1 MQIKSNVKTCASVLA
16 AVLSI
21 GFAWYSHSWAQ
32 DPSSQTDTNAMF
44 ETHQHS
50 AENGDTL
57 PYRLLKPAATDGQES
72 QKYPLIV
79 FLHGAGERGSDN
91 KSQLKHGVF
100 ELCTPERRKDFPC
113 FLLAP
118 QCPKNQLWAAFDWK
132 NSQDPGP
139 QSMTRSLELT
149 MEVIDRLFKQEPI
162 DPERI
167 YITGLSMGGYGTWDA
182 IARRPEFFAA
192 AMPICGG
199 GNPLT
204 AEKIKHIPIACFHGA
219 EDKIVLPERSR
230 NIIEAIRMAGG
241 EPLYV
246 EYAGTA
252 HDSWKPAYAD
262 EENWK
267 WLFSQ
272 RRKLATSGGR

>member
-1 MQIKSNVKTCASVLA
+1 MQFISKLTTCSLALA
-16 AVLSI
+16 AVFSI
-21 GFAWYSHSWAQ
+21 VIDWNSHLWAQ
-32 DPSSQTDTNAMF
+32 SPSSQIDTNAMF

-50 AENGDTL
+50 AENGDNL
-57 PYRLLKPAATDGQES
+57 QYRLLKPAAADGPKS
-72 QKYPLIV
+72 QIYPLVV

-91 KSQLKHGVF
+91 KIQLKHGVF

-132 NSQDPGP
+132 NSEDPGP

-149 MEVIDRLFKQEPI
+149 FQVIDRLLELEPI
-162 DPERI
+162 DPNRI

-182 IARRPEFFAA
+182 IARRPDFFAA

-219 EDKIVLPERSR
+219 EDKIVQPERSR
-230 NIIEAIRMAGG
+230 NIIEAIRKAGG
-241 EPLYV
+241 EPLYE
-246 EYAGTA
+246 EYAGVA

-272 RRKLATSGGR
+272 RRKPATDK